1 MGGATPEQLCCIGAG
16 MPLIT
21 RMKGTI
27 HLSNQRLICISLAAA
42 MAILSCAA
50 SGQGKNSPGPNRE
63 TPAGQSQTEEAA
75 QKYREIFFPK
85 GMPAEEDPDS
95 GQQKHTQYAFYDEA
109 KVGDSLTAVLFSKK
123 IPNAESD
130 ASYTV
135 SLGLLSG
142 KGTSL
147 VVKEILDLTD
157 AMPVQTE
164 EPGNF
169 YRMDGRID
177 TFDLTTG
184 ATVIHV
190 NLWAVLAGS
199 GSVSGASDLFFKVV
213 SQKLG
218 KILELKANSQF
229 SRLGADQSTISSSII
244 FAGDIDGD
252 GMAEI
257 VVEKSTLE
265 NLRGKRTVHTDKPVL
280 YKMVDGKYV
289 EQGVI
294 DKSEMVG
301 KIHDLK
307 KLARSRFIRVISPAE
322 VPAETKN

>member
-1 MGGATPEQLCCIGAG
+1 M
-16 MPLIT
+16 
-21 RMKGTI
+21 
-27 HLSNQRLICISLAAA
+27 HLSNQRLIGISLATA

-50 SGQGKNSPGPNRE
+50 SGQSKNSPDPNRG
-63 TPAGQSQTEEAA
+63 TPAGQSQTQEAA
-75 QKYREIFFPK
+75 QKYRETFFPK
-85 GMPAEEDPDS
+85 GMRAEEDPDS
-95 GQQKHTQYAFYDEA
+95 GQQKPTQYAFYDEA

-123 IPNAESD
+123 IPNAEGD

-147 VVKEILDLTD
+147 VVKEVLDLTD
-157 AMPVQTE
+157 SMPVQTE

-169 YRMDGRID
+169 YRMDGRVD

-184 ATVIHV
+184 VTAIHV

-199 GSVSGASDLFFKVV
+199 GSVSGASDLFFKVAP
-213 SQKLG
+213 QKLE

-229 SRLGADQSTISSSII
+229 SRLGADQSTTSSSII
-244 FAGDIDGD
+244 FAGDMDGD

-257 VVEKSTLE
+257 VVEKSSLE
-265 NLRGKRTVHTDKPVL
+265 DLRAKRTLHADKPVL
-280 YKMVDGKYV
+280 YKIVDGKYV
-289 EQGVI
+289 EKGVI
-294 DKSEMVG
+294 DKSEMAG

-307 KLARSRFIRVISPAE
+307 RLARSRFIRVVSPAE
-322 VPAETKN
+322 TPAETKN